1 MAYNFTNYGQQYQRP
16 MGYKV
21 MPVANEF
28 EMNNVTVDFNGTPT
42 YFHNQN
48 SNEIYVRQFD
58 MKTGMTTTQKY
69 IKSDG
74 LNGGLTEVKAE
85 SNINLYEEKF
95 NALNERLDGLKEM
108 LEAISD
114 KGGKK

>member
-1 MAYNFTNYGQQYQRP
+1 MAYNFNYNQQFQRP

-58 MKTGMTTTQKY
+58 MKTGLTTTQKY
-69 IKSDG
+69 IKSDVSNAG
-74 LNGGLTEVKAE
+74 LNGSKPETD
-85 SNINLYEEKF
+85 INLYEEKF